1 MKIWGFNDKYL
12 LVTNCYGYL
21 SISSKEIS
29 SLLQIGVTYNFDLC
43 ALRNVVYR

>member
-1 MKIWGFNDKYL
+1 MDFFFFCKKNYIPLFKML
-12 LVTNCYGYL
+12 F
-21 SISSKEIS
+21 SSKEIS